1 MKRIILFVLISI
13 PVWGQSNGKEWSIS
27 INSVYTTSAK
37 IYLNPNSSDNIIRY
51 GYFPLQGIVSPQVEF
66 MYQIDEDIL
75 LSLSLE
81 YMKSTSSGFN
91 LTAISGNN
99 TVSVLV
105 EDGFL
110 MIPIEFSGYYILPF
124 SSEKFK
130 FLMGGGVGYYI
141 GSQIRKFGDE
151 DVSNVS
157 RPSAY
162 GIHVMLTMDY
172 MIKENIAIRGEM
184 KFRDPQFNVTTKY
197 NKLDVNYNG
206 GVIHLNNQT
215 FDSKINVDGI
225 SFILGITFHF

>member
-91 LTAISGNN
+91 LTALSGNN

-151 DVSNVS
+151 EVSTVS